1 MFRRLNST
9 ADQNVNLLL
18 PRCLLGWALTL
29 SAFASALSLPGAYAF
44 NMDAPEA
51 QAAWQDKPAVSAKRH
66 MVVAAN
72 PLAAEAGRKIL
83 RAGGSAID
91 AAIAT
96 QFVLALVEPQ
106 SSGLGGGAVMLVYDE
121 NSAQVR
127 AYDGRETAPRAVD
140 ETLFLQNRQ
149 PMSFDAAVVG
159 GRSVGVPGLLRML
172 ALAHQRHG
180 RLPWAA
186 LFQPAMDLAESG
198 FVISPRL
205 AYLLTQA
212 PRLKEDPQARAYFY
226 DEQGLPKKA
235 GTLLRNPLLADVFRT
250 LARDG
255 VDAFYQ
261 GKIADDIVAAVKSH
275 PSNPGLLDQEDL
287 RHYQAKERVAVCGPF
302 RRWRV
307 CGMSPPSSGGIAV
320 AQILGILATLP
331 PLSSSAPSPRH
342 FYLNEVPGAP
352 KNKPDSEIKAPIESQ
367 SKDIDAPPA
376 TASLTAEQAHYFSE
390 AGRLAF
396 ADRDRYVADDDFVP
410 LPGGSWHSLLDPSY
424 LAERAA
430 LIGPRSLNEAA
441 PGNPLGASLG
451 LVSQVPD
458 EAASTSHISIV
469 DDRGQAVS
477 LTASIETGFGAH
489 IMVHGFLLNNQLTDF
504 SFIPQQKGQAVAN
517 RVQPGKR
524 PRSSM
529 APTLVLEG
537 NEIKMIVGSPGG
549 PNIINYVA
557 KTIVAALDWE
567 FSLHN
572 AVNSPN
578 FGSRNGPTEVER
590 GLMPLILVVG
600 LQGLGH
606 TVKAREMNSGVH
618 AIMRVGASSS
628 KQSPS
633 PSLDMMEVKQSDAAM
648 WIGVADARREGVALA
663 D

>member
-1 MFRRLNST
+1 MHWLTHKQRVWRGWQLEQALS
-9 ADQNVNLLL
+9 ALLL
-18 PRCLLGWALTL
+18 P
-29 SAFASALSLPGAYAF
+29 SAYAF
-44 NMDAPEA
+44 NIDAPEV
-51 QAAWQDKPAVSAKRH
+51 QTGWQDKPAVFAKRH

-72 PLAAEAGRKIL
+72 PLAAEAGRKML

-96 QFVLALVEPQ
+96 QLVLALVEPQ

-140 ETLFLQNRQ
+140 ETLFLQNGQ

-180 RLPWAA
+180 RLAWEV
-186 LFQPAMDLAESG
+186 LFQPAIDLAESG

-205 AYLLTQA
+205 AHLLTQE

-255 VDAFYQ
+255 VDTFYQ
-261 GKIADDIVAAVKSH
+261 GKIADDIVAAVKGH

-287 RHYQAKERVAVCGPF
+287 RRYQAKERVAVCGPF
-302 RRWRV
+302 RHWRV
-307 CGMSPPSSGGIAV
+307 CGMPPPSSGGIAV
-320 AQILGILATLP
+320 AQILGILATFSP
-331 PLSSSAPSPRH
+331 FSSSAPSSRY
-342 FYLNEVPGAP
+342 FYLNEALPESE
-352 KNKPDSEIKAPIESQ
+352 KNKSNDKTEWDSKNLYV
-367 SKDIDAPPA
+367 PPRS
-376 TASLTAEQAHYFSE
+376 TISLTAEQAHYFSE

-441 PGNPLGASLG
+441 PGSPLGASLG

-477 LTASIETGFGAH
+477 LTASIEMGFGSH

-504 SFIPQQKGQAVAN
+504 SFVPQQKGRAVAN
-517 RVQPGKR
+517 RIQPGKR

-529 APTLVLEG
+529 APTLVLDG
-537 NEIKMIVGSPGG
+537 NQIKMIVGSPGG

-567 FSLHN
+567 FSLDN

-578 FGSRNGPTEVER
+578 FGSRNGPTEVEL
-590 GLMPLILVVG
+590 GLMPLTLVVG

-628 KQSPS
+628 EQSPS
-633 PSLDMMEVKQSDAAM
+633 PSLDMMEVKHSDAAM

>member
-1 MFRRLNST
+1 MFRRLSNT
-9 ADQNVNLLL
+9 ADQNVHLLL
-18 PRCLLGWALTL
+18 PRHLVGQAL
-29 SAFASALSLPGAYAF
+29 SGFASALLLPGAYAF

-51 QAAWQDKPAVSAKRH
+51 QAGWQDKPAVFAKRH

-83 RAGGSAID
+83 RAGGSAMD

-96 QFVLALVEPQ
+96 QLVLALVEPQ
-106 SSGLGGGAVMLVYDE
+106 SSGLGGGAMMLVYDE
-121 NSAQVR
+121 RRGQVR

-140 ETLFLQNRQ
+140 ETLFLQNGQ

-172 ALAHQRHG
+172 ALAHQHHG
-180 RLPWAA
+180 RLAWSA
-186 LFQPAMDLAESG
+186 LFQPAIDLAESG
-198 FVISPRL
+198 FAMSARL
-205 AYLLTQA
+205 ASLLQQE
-212 PRLKEDPQARAYFY
+212 PRLKEDPQAQAYFY
-226 DEQGLPKKA
+226 DEQGLPKKE
-235 GTLLRNPLLADVFRT
+235 GILLRNPLLANVLRT

-255 VDAFYQ
+255 ADAFYQ
-261 GKIADDIVAAVKSH
+261 GKIADDIVAAVKNH

-287 RHYQAKERVAVCGPF
+287 RHYQAKERTAVCGPF
-302 RRWRV
+302 RRWRI
-307 CGMSPPSSGGIAV
+307 CGMPPPSSGGIAV

-331 PLSSSAPSPRH
+331 PLSSSAPSLQY
-342 FYLNEVPGAP
+342 FDLNEVPGAP
-352 KNKPDSEIKAPIESQ
+352 KNKPDSEIKTAMELN
-367 SKDIDAPPA
+367 SKNSYISPFSA
-376 TASLTAEQAHYFSE
+376 ASLTAEQAHYFSE

-430 LIGPRSLNEAA
+430 LIGPRSLNEAV
-441 PGNPLGASLG
+441 PGSPLGASLG

-458 EAASTSHISIV
+458 EAASTSHISIL
-469 DDRGQAVS
+469 DDQGQAVS
-477 LTASIETGFGAH
+477 LTASIETGFGSH

-504 SFIPQQKGQAVAN
+504 SFMPQQNGRAVAN
-517 RVQPGKR
+517 RIQPGKR

-529 APTLVLEG
+529 APTLVLDG
-537 NEIKMIVGSPGG
+537 NQIKMIVGSPGG

-557 KTIVAALDWE
+557 KTIVAVLDWE

-578 FGSRNGPTEVER
+578 FGSRNGPTEIER
-590 GLMPLILVVG
+590 GWMPLIVVAG

-606 TVKAREMNSGVH
+606 IVKAREMNSGIH
-618 AIMRVGASSS
+618 AIMRMDTASSG
-628 KQSPS
+628 QPPS
-633 PSLDMMEVKQSDAAM
+633 PSLEMMQAKHDGDAAM
-648 WIGVADARREGVALA
+648 WVGVADARREGVALA